1 MADKKKKKPK
11 GFLRFLAFVLIWLVP
26 LGYIAY
32 VTIDITTTTPTTT
45 EGGRTIVFSIWSL
58 LIFGTLLITYVLRL
72 RKKLQKTIDVSEIQG
87 RPLPA
92 FWRFVQMLEYA
103 ISFGIMIGLVYVIN
117 ALSDVLYTF
126 GIVSLVSGT
135 IGYVLLMI
143 DSIIR
148 EKYYQEQK
156 LLEKIK

>member
-11 GFLRFLAFVLIWLVP
+11 GFLRFLAFILIWLVP
-26 LGYIAY
+26 LAYIAY
-32 VTIDITTTTPTTT
+32 VTIDITTVTPITT
-45 EGGRTIVFSIWSL
+45 EGGRRIVFSIWSL

-72 RKKLQKTIDVSEIQG
+72 RKKLSKTIEVSEIQG

-92 FWRFVQMLEYA
+92 FWRLVQLIEYA
-103 ISFGIMIGLVYVIN
+103 VSFGLLIGLVYVIN

-126 GIVSLVSGT
+126 GIVSLISGT
-135 IGYVLLMI
+135 IGYVLLFI
-143 DSIIR
+143 DSVIR